1 MSDAALAAGRAGYL
15 LKLTQDLIE
24 RLGRELAAFEARRP
38 QDVADSVVQTQ
49 ELANAYRRETA
60 QVKANPALLAGTSP
74 TVRLALIDATRAFEN
89 LVTRHARAVEAARII
104 SEGLVRT
111 IAAEVAAQRTPASAY
126 GSAGRATNADG
137 RAFALNRTA

>member
-15 LKLTQDLIE
+15 LTLTQDLIE
-24 RLGRELAAFEARRP
+24 RLSRELAAFEARRP

-49 ELANAYRRETA
+49 ELANAYRRETL
-60 QVKANPALLAGTSP
+60 QVKANPALLAGTPP
-74 TVRLALIDATRAFEN
+74 TVRLALIDATRAFES

-104 SEGLVRT
+104 SEGVVRT

-126 GSAGRATNADG
+126 GSAGRATSADG